1 MYGEHLGH
9 GGGEDL
15 RLIGQRPRPNR
26 RLLDEMFV
34 PRAWDSSTGD
44 YTRRAEARYRRRH
57 VRPIVARMATPR
69 DIKDRIAKRLFRHPR
84 LVRDMLGAF
93 VPAEWTAAIDLDS
106 LRELPAEFINEKGDK
121 RLGDLL
127 LLAGAPGGAMGGTLG
142 GVPTLVMVEHQS
154 APIPRMAARM
164 MTQTGMLYES
174 LTPRARNA
182 AGRLPPLLAVV
193 VYTGAGEWRAA
204 TDLAELAGAPGDAGA
219 GAMAE
224 LAGRRYVVLDSR
236 RLAREHPPER
246 NRMTVF
252 VRLTYLASAFEAWEV
267 LAGAREWLDL
277 ADEEERSLYQC
288 YVDWLGALAPEHRP
302 EDWDPEKTRRVEEL
316 MEEVTAFQRN
326 TERAIERYRREGMEL
341 EKARSAE
348 RERSLLAEQQSLL
361 TRQRLLLARLA
372 SRRFGDAVGRR
383 LGAWLAGVS
392 DPAVF
397 DKVGDLI
404 VGCATGE
411 ELLDGIDETPA
422 GDL

>member
-1 MYGEHLGH
+1 
-9 GGGEDL
+9 
-15 RLIGQRPRPNR
+15 
-26 RLLDEMFV
+26 
-34 PRAWDSSTGD
+34 
-44 YTRRAEARYRRRH
+44 
-57 VRPIVARMATPR
+57 MATPR

-84 LVRDMLGAF
+84 LVRDMLRAF

-106 LRELPAEFINEKGDK
+106 LRELPTEYINPKGDK

-127 LLAGAPGGAMGGTLG
+127 LLADAPGGAMGGTSGGAVGSTLG
-142 GVPTLVMVEHQS
+142 DVPTLVMVEHQS
-154 APIPRMAARM
+154 APVPRMAARM

-174 LTPRARNA
+174 LTPRARDA

-193 VYTGAGEWRAA
+193 VYTGDGEWRAA

-236 RLAREHPPER
+236 RLAREDLPER

-252 VRLTYLASAFEAWEV
+252 VRLEFFASAFEAWEV

-277 ADEEERSLYQC
+277 ADEEERSLYQG
-288 YVDWLGALAPEHRP
+288 YVDWLGALTPEHRA

-316 MEEVTAFQRN
+316 MEEMTAFRRN
-326 TERAIERYRREGMEL
+326 TERAIERYRQEGLEL
-341 EKARSAE
+341 GIE
-348 RERSLLAEQQSLL
+348 RGLEQGLERGLERGFEHERS
-361 TRQRLLLARLA
+361 LLARLA

-383 LGAWLAGVS
+383 LGVWLAGVS

-397 DKVGDLI
+397 DRVGDL
-404 VGCATGE
+404 VVDCATGE
-411 ELLDGIDETPA
+411 ELLGGLDGTRA

>member
-1 MYGEHLGH
+1 
-9 GGGEDL
+9 
-15 RLIGQRPRPNR
+15 
-26 RLLDEMFV
+26 
-34 PRAWDSSTGD
+34 
-44 YTRRAEARYRRRH
+44 
-57 VRPIVARMATPR
+57 MATSR

-84 LVRDMLGAF
+84 LVRDMLGVF

-106 LRELPAEFINEKGDK
+106 LRELPAEFINPKGDK

-127 LLAGAPGGAMGGTLG
+127 LLAGAPGSMVGA
-142 GVPTLVMVEHQS
+142 VPTLVMVEHQS
-154 APIPRMAARM
+154 APVPRMAARM

-174 LTPRARNA
+174 LTPRARDA
-182 AGRLPPLLAVV
+182 AGRLPPVLALV
-193 VYTGAGEWRAA
+193 VYIGDAEWRAA
-204 TDLAELAGAPGDAGA
+204 TDLADLAGASGDG

-236 RLAREHPPER
+236 RLAREDLPEH

-252 VRLTYLASAFEAWEV
+252 VRLTFLASVFEAWEV

-277 ADEEERSLYQC
+277 ADEEERSLYQG

-302 EDWDPEKTRRVEEL
+302 EGWDPERTRRVEEL
-316 MEEVTAFQRN
+316 MEEMTAFQRN
-326 TERAIERYRREGMEL
+326 TERAIERYRREGIEL
-341 EKARSAE
+341 GIE
-348 RERSLLAEQQSLL
+348 RGLERGFEHERSLLA
-361 TRQRLLLARLA
+361 RQA

-392 DPAVF
+392 DPTVF

-411 ELLDGIDETPA
+411 ELLGGIDEMQA

>member
-1 MYGEHLGH
+1 
-9 GGGEDL
+9 
-15 RLIGQRPRPNR
+15 
-26 RLLDEMFV
+26 
-34 PRAWDSSTGD
+34 
-44 YTRRAEARYRRRH
+44 
-57 VRPIVARMATPR
+57 MATPR

-106 LRELPAEFINEKGDK
+106 LRELPAEYINEKGDK

-127 LLAGAPGGAMGGTLG
+127 LLASAPGGAMGGASGGAMGGTPA

-154 APIPRMAARM
+154 APVPRMAARM

-174 LTPRARNA
+174 LTPRARDA
-182 AGRLPPLLAVV
+182 AGRLPPLLALV
-193 VYTGAGEWRAA
+193 VYTGDAQWRAA
-204 TDLAELAGAPGDAGA
+204 TDLAEFAGARGDVGA
-219 GAMAE
+219 LAE

-236 RLAREHPPER
+236 RLAREDLPEH

-252 VRLTYLASAFEAWEV
+252 VRLTFLASAFEAWEV

-277 ADEEERSLYQC
+277 GDEEERSLYQC
-288 YVDWLGALAPEHRP
+288 YVDWLCALVPEHRP
-302 EDWDPEKTRRVEEL
+302 RDWDPEKTRRAEEL
-316 MEEVTAFQRN
+316 MEEMTAFRRN
-326 TERAIERYRREGMEL
+326 TERAIERYRQEGMEI

-348 RERSLLAEQQSLL
+348 RERLLLAEQQSLL
-361 TRQRLLLARLA
+361 TRQRSLLARQA
-372 SRRFGDAVGRR
+372 SLRFGAAVGRR
-383 LGAWLAGVS
+383 LDARLAGVS

-397 DKVGDLI
+397 DKMGDLI

-422 GDL
+422 GNL

>member
-1 MYGEHLGH
+1 
-9 GGGEDL
+9 
-15 RLIGQRPRPNR
+15 
-26 RLLDEMFV
+26 
-34 PRAWDSSTGD
+34 
-44 YTRRAEARYRRRH
+44 
-57 VRPIVARMATPR
+57 MATPR

-106 LRELPAEFINEKGDK
+106 LRELPAEYINEKGDK

-127 LLAGAPGGAMGGTLG
+127 LLAGAPGGAMGSTPGGTPG

-154 APIPRMAARM
+154 APVPRMAARM

-174 LTPRARNA
+174 LTPRARDA

-193 VYTGAGEWRAA
+193 VYTGDGEWRAA

-252 VRLTYLASAFEAWEV
+252 VRLTFLASAFEAWEV
-267 LAGAREWLDL
+267 LAGARAWLDL
-277 ADEEERSLYQC
+277 ADEEERSLYQG
-288 YVDWLGALAPEHRP
+288 YVDWLCALGPEHRP
-302 EDWDPEKTRRVEEL
+302 RDWDPEKTRRVEEL

-326 TERAIERYRREGMEL
+326 TERAIERYRREGLEL
-341 EKARSAE
+341 GIE
-348 RERSLLAEQQSLL
+348 RGLERGLERGFEHERSLLA
-361 TRQRLLLARLA
+361 RQA
-372 SRRFGDAVGRR
+372 SRRFGDAIGRR
-383 LGAWLAGVS
+383 LGVWLAGVS
-392 DPAVF
+392 DAAVF
-397 DKVGDLI
+397 DRVGDLI
-404 VGCATGE
+404 VDCATGE
-411 ELLDGIDETPA
+411 ELLGGLDGTQA